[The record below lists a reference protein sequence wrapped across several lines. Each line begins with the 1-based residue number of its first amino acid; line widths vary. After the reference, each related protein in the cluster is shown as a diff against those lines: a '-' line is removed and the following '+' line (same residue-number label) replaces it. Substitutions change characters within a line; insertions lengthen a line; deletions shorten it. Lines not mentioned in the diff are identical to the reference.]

1 LEGNLGLAKKTLLTA
16 ISLDPDYAEARL
28 YLSELYS
35 RIGDKTQAEI
45 QLKEATRISQRRGK

>member
-1 LEGNLGLAKKTLLTA
+1 LAKKTLLTA

-35 RIGDKTQAEI
+35 RIGDKIQADA
-45 QLKEATRISQRRGK
+45 QLKEATRIAQRRQ